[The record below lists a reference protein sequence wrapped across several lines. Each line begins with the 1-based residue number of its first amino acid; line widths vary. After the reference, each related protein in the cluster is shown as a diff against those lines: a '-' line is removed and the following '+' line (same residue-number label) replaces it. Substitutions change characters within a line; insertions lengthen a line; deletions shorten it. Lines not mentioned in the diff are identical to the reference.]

1 MVEDSKGILTTI
13 LISVSS
19 KTVRHMEKVFTHG
32 TTERF
37 MMENGIKD
45 SSMVTES
52 GEASQETPI
61 LESGVIPKL
70 RDSVFTPGKTVIA
83 MKVSGVSA

>member
-1 MVEDSKGILTTI
+1 MA
-13 LISVSS
+13 
-19 KTVRHMEKVFTHG
+19 KVFTHG
-32 TTERF
+32 TTEKF
-37 MMENGIKD
+37 MMESGTKD

-61 LESGVIPKL
+61 LESGVIQKL

-83 MKVSGVSA
+83 TKASGVSA